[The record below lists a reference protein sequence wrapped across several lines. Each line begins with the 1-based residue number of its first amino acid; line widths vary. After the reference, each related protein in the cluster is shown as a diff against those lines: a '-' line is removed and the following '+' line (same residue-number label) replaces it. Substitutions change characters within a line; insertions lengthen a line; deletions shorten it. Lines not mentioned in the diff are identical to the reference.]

1 MICILEYIPSMGR
14 EIAELL
20 SCQLLVDPLLRRRA
34 CQNDHLA
41 HLLGGAKLNE
51 GRNKVNFASRSDSG
65 TDLKHEQFL
74 LIITKH

>member
-1 MICILEYIPSMGR
+1 MGR

-41 HLLGGAKLNE
+41 HLLGDAKLDE
-51 GRNKVNFASRSDSG
+51 GRNKVNLASSSYPG
-65 TDLKHEQFL
+65 TDLKQEQFL
-74 LIITKH
+74 LIIAKH